1 MSEPETQP
9 TQTEPAQ
16 TEPAK
21 PTSFPVSLVV
31 VESGRTHG
39 IAGGASFD
47 LIRDDEGN
55 PETEYVLAAEINGV
69 PVPLQS
75 YSKSVLD
82 QLAAS
87 EKQRQENQQSG

>member
-1 MSEPETQP
+1 MSEPVPEQ
-9 TQTEPAQ
+9 TQTEPAP

-21 PTSFPVSLVV
+21 QTSYPVSLVV

-39 IAGGASFD
+39 VAGGASFD

-69 PVPLQS
+69 QVPLQS
-75 YSKSVLD
+75 FSKSVLD